1 MAARVAAFPELFSDA
16 PRLGEGDPSAPIR
29 VVEFFDYKC
38 VPCKEVH
45 PGLVSFVED
54 RKGHDRR
61 YAIDASKLKRELD
74 WEPQATFETG
84 LRDTI
89 RWYLDN
95 LDWCAA
101 VTEGK
106 YGRERL
112 GTASR

>member
-1 MAARVAAFPELFSDA
+1 MRDTYEYSDSYRFGSA
-16 PRLGEGDPSAPIR
+16 HSSGCNFVFCDGSVHTISYSIDGLTYMYLGN
-29 VVEFFDYKC
+29 
-38 VPCKEVH
+38 
-45 PGLVSFVED
+45 
-54 RKGHDRR
+54 RKDLQ
-61 YAIDASKLKRELD
+61 AIDASKLKRELD